1 MQETTTTCDRCGK
14 VETEDSPSWSNLW
27 VQASPSTSL
36 DLCDQC
42 GKALLGWV
50 QTGIEVKA
58 GVRVEH
64 PHETLPV
71 SAGAHEAPA

>member
-14 VETEDSPSWSNLW
+14 VETEDTPNWSALW
-27 VQASPSTSL
+27 VMAGGTSASSHV

-50 QTGIEVKA
+50 QSGPE
-58 GVRVEH
+58 VRVE
-64 PHETLPV
+64 
-71 SAGAHEAPA
+71 